1 MKSMISFVTSMIG
14 SEVQPPVQIGNPRG
28 MELGAMDMSLEESW
42 EKLDLPKDAGEIV
55 DDWEK
60 LALPKDVEEIA
71 DDWETIDLTKREAA
85 LVQLKKDIAEF
96 MGRNSGPFD
105 RDGYA
110 KILDKYK
117 AAILPE
123 TSSTTPSPKCIGLAS
138 F

>member
-1 MKSMISFVTSMIG
+1 MKSMISFVASMIG

-28 MELGAMDMSLEESW
+28 MELGTMDMSLEESR
-42 EKLDLPKDAGEIV
+42 EKLDLPKDAGAIE
-55 DDWEK
+55 
-60 LALPKDVEEIA
+60 
-71 DDWETIDLTKREAA
+71 DDWETIDLTQREAA

-96 MGRNSGPFD
+96 MGRNSGAFD

>member
-1 MKSMISFVTSMIG
+1 MKSIISFVTSRIG

-28 MELGAMDMSLEESW
+28 MELGTMDMSLEESW
-42 EKLDLPKDAGEIV
+42 EKLD
-55 DDWEK
+55 
-60 LALPKDVEEIA
+60 LPKDVEEIA

-85 LVQLKKDIAEF
+85 LVQLKKDIVEF

-117 AAILPE
+117 AAMLPE
-123 TSSTTPSPKCIGLAS
+123 TSSTTPSPKGIGLAS

>member
-1 MKSMISFVTSMIG
+1 
-14 SEVQPPVQIGNPRG
+14 
-28 MELGAMDMSLEESW
+28 
-42 EKLDLPKDAGEIV
+42 
-55 DDWEK
+55 
-60 LALPKDVEEIA
+60 
-71 DDWETIDLTKREAA
+71 
-85 LVQLKKDIAEF
+85 

-138 F
+138 FQWHDLILNRITLAKEAI